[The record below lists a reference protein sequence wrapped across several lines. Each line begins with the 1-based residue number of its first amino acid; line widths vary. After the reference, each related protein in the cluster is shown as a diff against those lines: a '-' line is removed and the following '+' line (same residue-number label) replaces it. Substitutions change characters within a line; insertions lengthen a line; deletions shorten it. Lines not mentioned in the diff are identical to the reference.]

1 MALSI
6 TSHVSPRRVDNQLY
20 KKLERIDAMI
30 GVLHRSSEANPQS
43 DIEATLI
50 QCAQE
55 VVTKGTAIYQSSL
68 KPRIHIG
75 TQKTDQQPSFVAGWI
90 CCLQSLRKEAL
101 TQQSVPADVSSA
113 QLGRRETSDQHTDES
128 DDDLETDIARASLET
143 GVEAFEVCKWD
154 EADSLLHEAL
164 RGLQQLSAPQR
175 RFCDIFDLHYRL
187 AVCAYHTQPSGDA
200 EVALLSFIQQ
210 PVERNE
216 HRVRIYDATHLL
228 SQLYIRMGKYESAQ
242 AECEKTLQARR
253 RLLGKSHDASMESM
267 ALMAHIYI
275 SLDNRARA
283 KSCLSM
289 IPEKQR
295 DIILSRV
302 EESLGAEIE
311 HIDFSSLLARPA
323 FEDAGLRLERRNSGS
338 TLGIAREDQSFRSFS
353 LVGKTPAPSIRQSY
367 RQGPLHNTAK
377 QQLSP
382 VISSP
387 SSQKT
392 MPDWRQ
398 RQILNEPTRI
408 ERTASDATSMPPS
421 ESAEIEATPKMK
433 HLSRQEILAR
443 IGCQPK
449 DQIEQIVCNGD
460 HPALVNFLGKKKEI
474 WRSKFRKHVRPER
487 LTALHYAAL
496 FGEIDMVRRLL
507 NSGFNINDIPYGYT
521 TSLSPLKMAIG
532 ARQVSMV
539 EFLIGQNARPAEPE
553 TWATLAG
560 QLMSRSWLE
569 KTLSEADRDI
579 TANRIVSIMNILLK
593 RGWDINTP
601 FEASGSTVLHQAV
614 SFWSGSYVW
623 DLQLRVAVTTFLCQH
638 GANPSHGNKEGK
650 TPYDLALASGHRD
663 ILMILNQD
671 SKGSASAH
679 LAAPPV
685 ELSG

>member
-1 MALSI
+1 
-6 TSHVSPRRVDNQLY
+6 VDEQLF
-20 KKLERIDAMI
+20 KELERINSMI

-43 DIEATLI
+43 DVEATLI
-50 QCAQE
+50 QYAQE
-55 VVTKGTAIYQSSL
+55 VIAKGTAMHQSSHGPNSHSGV
-68 KPRIHIG
+68 KEVVKDR
-75 TQKTDQQPSFVAGWI
+75 SFVAEWI
-90 CCLQSLRKEAL
+90 CSLQSLQQEASIKQDN
-101 TQQSVPADVSSA
+101 TADAISVH
-113 QLGRRETSDQHTDES
+113 LGRRERGDQKSSDS

-143 GVEAFEVCKWD
+143 GVEAFEMRKWD

-164 RGLQQLSAPQR
+164 RGLQHLSIPQR

-187 AVCAYHTQPSGDA
+187 SACAYHTQPSGDA
-200 EVALLSFIQQ
+200 EMALLSFIRQ
-210 PVERNE
+210 PANSDKN
-216 HRVRIYDATHLL
+216 RVRIYDATHLL

-242 AECEKTLQARR
+242 SECEKTLQARR
-253 RLLGKSHDASMESM
+253 RLLGKFDDASLESM
-267 ALMAHIYI
+267 ALMAHIYV

-295 DIILSRV
+295 DTILAKV
-302 EESLGAEIE
+302 EESLGAEIK

-323 FEDAGLRLERRNSGS
+323 FEEAGLRLERRNSGS
-338 TLGIAREDQSFRSFS
+338 TLGMAKEDQSFRCFS
-353 LVGKTPAPSIRQSY
+353 LMGKTPAPSIRQAY
-367 RQGPLHNTAK
+367 RQSMLHTTAK

-382 VISSP
+382 VASSP
-387 SSQKT
+387 SSWKN
-392 MPDWRQ
+392 MPGWRQ
-398 RQILNEPTRI
+398 RERSNEFART
-408 ERTASDATSMPPS
+408 ERAASDVTSVPPS
-421 ESAEIEATPKMK
+421 ESTEAETTSKTK

-449 DQIEQIVCNGD
+449 EPIEEIVCNGD

-496 FGEIDMVRRLL
+496 FGEIDMARRLL
-507 NSGFNINDIPYGYT
+507 NSGFNINDTPYGYT

-560 QLMSRSWLE
+560 QLLSRSWIE
-569 KTLSEADRDI
+569 KTLSEADRDV

-593 RGWDINTP
+593 RGWTINAP
-601 FEASGSTVLHQAV
+601 CEASGSTVLHQAV

-623 DLQLRVAVTTFLCQH
+623 DLHLRVAVTTFLCQH
-638 GANPSHGNKEGK
+638 GANPFQGNKDAK

-663 ILMILNQD
+663 ILMILDQN
-671 SKGSASAH
+671 SKRGAAAHVVAS
-679 LAAPPV
+679 PV

>member
-1 MALSI
+1 
-6 TSHVSPRRVDNQLY
+6 VDEQLF
-20 KKLERIDAMI
+20 KELERINSMV

-43 DIEATLI
+43 DVEATLI
-50 QCAQE
+50 QYAQE
-55 VVTKGTAIYQSSL
+55 VIAKGTAMHQSSHGPNSHSGV
-68 KPRIHIG
+68 KEVVKDR
-75 TQKTDQQPSFVAGWI
+75 SFVAEWI
-90 CCLQSLRKEAL
+90 CSLQSLQQEAS
-101 TQQSVPADVSSA
+101 TKQDNTADAISA
-113 QLGRRETSDQHTDES
+113 HLGRRERGDQKSSDS

-143 GVEAFEVCKWD
+143 GVEAFEMRKWD

-164 RGLQQLSAPQR
+164 RGLQHLSVPQR

-187 AVCAYHTQPSGDA
+187 AACAYHTQPSGDA
-200 EVALLSFIQQ
+200 EMALLSFIRQ
-210 PVERNE
+210 PANSDEN
-216 HRVRIYDATHLL
+216 RVRIYDATHLL

-242 AECEKTLQARR
+242 SECEKTLQARR
-253 RLLGKSHDASMESM
+253 RLLGKFDDASLESM
-267 ALMAHIYI
+267 ALMAHIYV

-295 DIILSRV
+295 DTILAKV
-302 EESLGAEIE
+302 EESLGAEIK

-323 FEDAGLRLERRNSGS
+323 FEEAGLRLERRNSGS
-338 TLGIAREDQSFRSFS
+338 TLGIAKEDQSFRCFS
-353 LVGKTPAPSIRQSY
+353 LMGKTPAPSIRQPY
-367 RQGPLHNTAK
+367 RQSMLHTTAK

-382 VISSP
+382 VASSP
-387 SSQKT
+387 SSWKN
-392 MPDWRQ
+392 MPGWRQ
-398 RQILNEPTRI
+398 RERSNEFART
-408 ERTASDATSMPPS
+408 ERAASDVTSVPPS
-421 ESAEIEATPKMK
+421 ESTEAETTSKTK

-449 DQIEQIVCNGD
+449 EPIEEIVCNGD
-460 HPALVNFLGKKKEI
+460 HPALVNFLGKRKEI

-496 FGEIDMVRRLL
+496 FGEIDMARRLL

-560 QLMSRSWLE
+560 QLLSRSWIE
-569 KTLSEADRDI
+569 KTLSEADRDV

-593 RGWDINTP
+593 RGWTINAP
-601 FEASGSTVLHQAV
+601 CEASGSTVLHQAV

-623 DLQLRVAVTTFLCQH
+623 DLHLRVAVTTFLCQH
-638 GANPSHGNKEGK
+638 GANPFQGNKDGK

-663 ILMILNQD
+663 ILMILDHD
-671 SKGSASAH
+671 SKRGAAAHVAAS
-679 LAAPPV
+679 PV